1 MNAAT
6 FAGQTAIV
14 TGAGSGLGA
23 AIARALAGAGA
34 HCVLAGRRLDALA
47 VTAEAIR
54 AASGRATAV
63 PTDVTQASQ
72 VERLAAAALAETGRI
87 DILVNAAGVFRLA
100 AFEDT
105 SLELFDQTLAVNLR
119 GAFVCCRAVWPH
131 MRQAGGGQIVNL
143 SSIAAVRTFEGN
155 AAYAPSKAGLN
166 ALSGVM
172 ALEGQPHHI
181 RVLTICPAATDT
193 PVWEG
198 QAPAAV
204 RAAMMA
210 PETVAE
216 QVAWLLAAPRNL
228 MFDPI
233 VIGNFQDPWQAPRH
247 NL

>member
-1 MNAAT
+1 MERPFT
-6 FAGQTAIV
+6 GQTAIV

-23 AIARALAGAGA
+23 AIARALAAGGAQ
-34 HCVLAGRRLDALA
+34 CVLAGRRPDALA
-47 VTAEAIR
+47 GTADQIR
-54 AASGRATAV
+54 AAGGQAAVV
-63 PTDVTQASQ
+63 PTDVTQADQ
-72 VERLAAAALAETGRI
+72 VERLAAAALTAAGRI

-105 SLELFDQTLAVNLR
+105 SLELFDTTLAVNLR

-143 SSIAAVRTFEGN
+143 SSIAAVRAFDGN

-172 ALEGQPHHI
+172 ALEGQRHHI

-198 QAPAAV
+198 QAPEAV
-204 RAAMMA
+204 RAEMMA

-216 QVAWLLAAPRNL
+216 QVAWLLATARNL
-228 MFDPI
+228 VFEPV
-233 VIGNFQDPWQAPRH
+233 VIGNFQDPWQAT
-247 NL
+247 